1 MTCRFAI
8 VGWSD
13 GGIVAL
19 LTAIH
24 HPEAVTKVCHLH
36 LYLVIF
42 VIAPCFF
49 LQFVKKK
56 HARNPRTLKNSM
68 KAKKS
73 QILQRVV
80 GAIEIE
86 NKWTKFNL
94 SKNMQKIQESKKII
108 VL

>member
-1 MTCRFAI
+1 
-8 VGWSD
+8 
-13 GGIVAL
+13 
-19 LTAIH
+19 
-24 HPEAVTKVCHLH
+24 
-36 LYLVIF
+36 
-42 VIAPCFF
+42 
-49 LQFVKKK
+49 
-56 HARNPRTLKNSM
+56 M

-94 SKNMQKIQESKKII
+94 SKNMQKIQESKNII